1 MDDKE
6 ECSICLED
14 MIQRRKS
21 SSSSDVPN
29 YPNNSNIPECVDLEC
44 GHAFHKACLAKW
56 ASPYYEDNPTCPV
69 CRTRMTKADIAL
81 SCGICRS
88 RAIDVNVAFHNVD
101 ERTTIRHD
109 ANTEFPYYSEE
120 QRRRHQRLSR
130 QGSTLCD
137 NVVIFVLIITI
148 VYLIFYGSS

>member
-109 ANTEFPYYSEE
+109 ANTEFPYYS
-120 QRRRHQRLSR
+120 
-130 QGSTLCD
+130 QGCTK
-137 NVVIFVLIITI
+137 VP
-148 VYLIFYGSS
+148 GSSKLQKNREFSKGWYLPKNTEIVEIH